1 MLSKSIV
8 RYVPALVMEE
18 RRPPPVEESWAA
30 TSEPAVRRTTCE
42 NFMVIYVVG
51 DVVEVW

>member
-1 MLSKSIV
+1 MPSRAIF

-18 RRPPPVEESWAA
+18 IRPPPVVESWAA

-42 NFMVIYVVG
+42 NFMVMCVVG
-51 DVVEVW
+51 GVIEGW